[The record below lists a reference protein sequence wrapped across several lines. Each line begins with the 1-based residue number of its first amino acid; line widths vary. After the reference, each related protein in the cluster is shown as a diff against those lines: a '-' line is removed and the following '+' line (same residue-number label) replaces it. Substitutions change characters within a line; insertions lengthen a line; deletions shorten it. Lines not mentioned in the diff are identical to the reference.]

1 MSATK
6 SSFCKMIQYSQ
17 DVLHHSRFLR
27 IFKALTPLFWKMH
40 RNIVQ
45 IRERRQ
51 NVAKQIHQM
60 FIKFCQILTNFQRFW
75 CEWYYKIEMYSLRK
89 FKYCDNL
96 YRNFAN
102 FAADF
107 RESAKKR
114 TPFIFAN
121 GNPSGQRD
129 VDAPLEAPADRR
141 VEVPPAARSRDPE
154 SRRAFLS

>member
-1 MSATK
+1 M
-6 SSFCKMIQYSQ
+6 
-17 DVLHHSRFLR
+17 
-27 IFKALTPLFWKMH
+27 
-40 RNIVQ
+40 
-45 IRERRQ
+45 
-51 NVAKQIHQM
+51 
-60 FIKFCQILTNFQRFW
+60 
-75 CEWYYKIEMYSLRK
+75 YYLRK
-89 FKYCDNL
+89 FKYYDNL

-107 RESAKKR
+107 RESLPKKR

-141 VEVPPAARSRDPE
+141 VEVPPFARSRDPE